1 MLWEGYMTIRL
12 LAPDVSA
19 KIAAGEVIERPAS
32 VAKELLENAIDAGAS
47 EISLE
52 IAQGGRALIRIIDN
66 GCGIAPDEAVTAFA
80 RHATSKL
87 CSADDLYRIQTLG
100 FRGEALAS
108 IASVSQLT
116 MLTRT
121 ASEPLGT
128 LLRYEGGELVRHE
141 PSGCAVG
148 TSITVENLFYNMPA
162 RLRFLRSDTTEA
174 GHIARLIM
182 SYALAFPDKR
192 LTLIN
197 NGRQTLATLGT
208 GQLYDALTSVYGL
221 ETAEQTMP
229 IEAEVGADVHLSGYI
244 GYPSLQRANRAD
256 LIFFVNRRW
265 VTDSA
270 LSFAVIEAYRTL
282 LPNGRYPLAVLMI
295 DLPPDDVDVN
305 IHPTKR
311 EVRFRRGRE
320 LFGIVQRTVRANLM
334 SLHSLPAV
342 ETIEAPVPTFGSPRR
357 SQSVWSTPAETVSQ
371 PEDAPRV
378 PQPQWQ
384 ELADAAGRLPM
395 LRVLGQLA
403 QTFIIAEGPGG
414 LYLIDQHAA
423 AERIRYE
430 ELRERHTTQLLTQEL
445 LDPLPLTFSA
455 SQIALL
461 EGHLEELAEFGI
473 ELEPFGADSMLVRR
487 IPVHM
492 LHQELQPAL
501 LEMLDEAERQGSSF
515 SWQEQA
521 LITLSCHTAVR
532 AGSLLSLDEMRAL
545 VRQLELTDLPHS
557 CPHGR
562 PTMVHL
568 SQAQLEREFARR

>member
-1 MLWEGYMTIRL
+1 MTIRL